1 MIRQGGTRLMAA
13 ARRFFL
19 HPLVQ
24 RVIRNSG
31 YLLGAQTSAA
41 ALSMMQGILAARLL
55 GVEGLGVLGV
65 ITQFS
70 SVINR
75 LTSFRMGELVVSY
88 VSEFNARG
96 DSRKAA
102 AVFKAAGLA
111 EMGSSLIAFAI
122 LVGLAPWAAQ
132 ALAHR
137 PDTSDEFVL
146 YGLVLLANVMAES
159 STGLLQVFNRYRTLA
174 ALTVG
179 QSVLTLGLIAAGFV
193 QGAGLSWV
201 LLAYLVGKGIAAL
214 GVTAAAV
221 GQAGR
226 VWGSGWWRAPLGLL
240 RPQAGKLIR
249 FAFSTNLSASLNLVT
264 RDSELLWLGAFSTP
278 LHVGYYKVA
287 LAVTNVLLIPVSPLI
302 STTYREV
309 AREVGERHWANVR
322 YLLRSGTLLAASWTV
337 PAALGLVVLGPWLV
351 RLYGPEF
358 GPAYPMLLVLLA
370 GAAIA
375 NLLYWNRSVLLP
387 LGLPEFPTKVHLVA
401 AGLKIAGI
409 LLFVPAGGGHAMA
422 WLLTAHF
429 AGSALVLVGRTM
441 REIGR
446 AEARLPAS
454 AAG

>member
-1 MIRQGGTRLMAA
+1 LIPQTRNRLTAA

-41 ALSMMQGILAARLL
+41 ALSMVQGILAARLL
-55 GVEGLGVLGV
+55 GAEGLAALAV

-96 DSRKAA
+96 ESRKAA

-111 EMGSSLIAFAI
+111 EIASSLIAFGMLA
-122 LVGLAPWAAQ
+122 GLAPWAARTF
-132 ALAHR
+132 AHR

-146 YGLVLLANVMAES
+146 YGVVLLANLMAES

-174 ALTVG
+174 VLTVG
-179 QSVLTLGLIAAGFV
+179 QSMLTLGLIAGGFLR
-193 QGAGLSWV
+193 GAGLRWV
-201 LLAYLVGKGIAAL
+201 LLAYLIGKMISAL
-214 GVTAAAV
+214 GVTAVAF

-226 VWGSGWWRAPLGLL
+226 EWGAGWWRAPLGLL
-240 RPQAGKLIR
+240 RPQAGNLIR
-249 FAFSTNLSASLNLVT
+249 FAFSTNLTASLNLVT
-264 RDSELLWLGAFSTP
+264 RDSEVLWLGAFSTA
-278 LHVGYYKVA
+278 LHVAYYKVA

-309 AREVGERHWANVR
+309 AREVGTRQWANVR
-322 YLLRSGTLLAASWTV
+322 YLLRSGTMLAASWTV
-337 PAALGLVVLGPWLV
+337 PAALGVAVLGPWLV

-358 GPAYPMLLVLLA
+358 GPAYPMLLVLLV
-370 GAAIA
+370 GAAVA

-401 AGLKIAGI
+401 AGLKIVGI
-409 LLFVPAGGGHAMA
+409 LLFVPAGGGYAMA
-422 WLLTAHF
+422 WLLSAYF
-429 AGSALVLVGRTM
+429 AGSALVLVWRTM
-441 REIGR
+441 REIRR